1 MQPDWEEMK
10 TEYYSASHITLKML
24 AEKYDITFAALKR
37 RAIEQG
43 WYREKKEHLK
53 KTHTAQS
60 ENPVLA
66 QKQKINDIAD
76 KLLENIRE
84 SSEVTDK
91 PTSIYNLTSA
101 LKNLTAIIRDVN
113 EMPNWKDRQSVEL
126 SLLKL
131 DAARQKQG
139 AEEEG
144 GVVILPEVRGSQ
156 DEQVESRK

>member
-1 MQPDWEEMK
+1 M
-10 TEYYSASHITLKML
+10 
-24 AEKYDITFAALKR
+24 
-37 RAIEQG
+37 
-43 WYREKKEHLK
+43 
-53 KTHTAQS
+53 
-60 ENPVLA
+60 
-66 QKQKINDIAD
+66 
-76 KLLENIRE
+76 
-84 SSEVTDK
+84 TDK

-144 GVVILPEVRGSQ
+144 GVVILPDVKC
-156 DEQVESRK
+156 EQARNEE